1 MKWRNRLFN
10 QWHKSI
16 SNKGEN
22 KPLERKPIMIQLL
35 QKILKNWEK
44 LGFAPQAEVLA
55 MIGFKG
61 R

>member
-10 QWHKSI
+10 GWHKSI

-22 KPLERKPIMIQLL
+22 NPLERKPIMIQ
-35 QKILKNWEK
+35 KVLKNWEK
-44 LGFAPQAEVLA
+44 LGFVPQAEVLA
-55 MIGFKG
+55 MIDFKG